1 MYVSG
6 RVVSNQVGVD
16 GKTEIV
22 LAIVGDAGEPDIQ
35 FKYHVPSNPSMPA
48 FRNALHERI
57 TELNLARTVSTLP
70 SVQENQIIL
79 PLARTASA
87 ATPKQIWNAKL
98 GLLDRYLE
106 LQSKGVTAI
115 NAATTAL
122 LADINATY
130 QAGHAD

>member
-6 RVVSNQVGVD
+6 RVASNQVGVD

-22 LAIVGDAGEPDIQ
+22 LAIVGDGGEPEVQ
-35 FKYHVPSNPSMPA
+35 FKYPVPSNPSMPA
-48 FRNALHERI
+48 LRNALHSRI

-79 PLARTASA
+79 PLARTVSA
-87 ATPKQIWNAKL
+87 ATPKQVWNDKVYQL
-98 GLLDRYLE
+98 ERYLE

-115 NAATTAL
+115 SVAVTAL

-130 QAGHAD
+130 VAGHAD